1 MLGHKTSL
9 TKFKKAEIIS
19 SILHNHNNMKLEINY
34 KKKTGKLTSIW
45 RLNNM
50 LLNNKW
56 VKEEIKREIQK
67 SILINENGNITYQ
80 NLWNAAKAI
89 LRGIT

>member
-1 MLGHKTSL
+1 
-9 TKFKKAEIIS
+9 
-19 SILHNHNNMKLEINY
+19 MKLEINY